1 MTSAYDSQHGFAV
14 RLRAARACLF
24 CHPQKSKGCQRV
36 ACVFCM
42 TPESRPIV
50 IIGGGVIGSAIA
62 YFLTLQQPQCPVVVV
77 ERDPTYARASSAL
90 SASSIRQQ
98 FSTDI
103 NIQMSAYGIGFLR
116 DVGRL
121 LACDGDVPAIGLHE
135 GGYLYLATPEGEATL
150 RENHVLQ
157 KQHGA
162 DVALLSPA
170 QLQERFGWL
179 ALQGVSLG
187 SLGLSGEGWFD
198 GYQLLMALRKKAQRQ
213 GVRYVADEAVGFE
226 MVGTDGVQHV
236 HAVRLQSGEIIPCRF
251 AVNAGG
257 PWAAAIASWAGIDL
271 PVVGKR
277 RTVFHLASPAALPG
291 CPLLIDTSGI
301 WLRPE
306 GQGFIC
312 GFAPAAGNDADFAPL
327 EPEYDAFEN
336 LVWPTLAERIP
347 GFEALRLQGAWA
359 GYYEMNTFDHNALVG
374 LHPECDNLVF
384 ANGFSGHGLQ
394 QSPAVGRG
402 LAELMLTGRYQS
414 LDLSPVSIQRW
425 VDKRPLLEK
434 NVI

>member
-1 MTSAYDSQHGFAV
+1 MASDSSHF
-14 RLRAARACLF
+14 
-24 CHPQKSKGCQRV
+24 
-36 ACVFCM
+36 
-42 TPESRPIV
+42 V

-62 YFLTLQQPQCPVVVV
+62 YFLTLQQPSCSVVVV

-103 NIQMSAYGIGFLR
+103 NVQISAYGIGFLR
-116 DVGRL
+116 HVNTL
-121 LACDGDVPAIGLHE
+121 LACNGDAPDVGLHE
-135 GGYLYLATPEGEATL
+135 GGYLYLATAAGEPTL
-150 RENHVLQ
+150 RENHALQ
-157 KQHGA
+157 KRHGA
-162 DVALLSPA
+162 DVALLSPQ
-170 QLQERFGWL
+170 QLAGRFPWL
-179 ALQGVSLG
+179 ALQDVALG

-198 GYQLLMALRKKAQRQ
+198 GYLLLTALRKKAQSQ
-213 GVRYVADEAVGFE
+213 GVRYVADEAVGLQ
-226 MVGTDGVQHV
+226 MAGSDGVQHV
-236 HAVRLQSGEIIPCRF
+236 TSVQLKSGDALPCSF

-257 PWAAAIASWAGIDL
+257 PWAAAIAGWAGIDL

-306 GQGFIC
+306 GPGFIC
-312 GFAPAAGNDADFAPL
+312 GFAPQADNDADFAPL
-327 EPEYDAFEN
+327 EPEHHAFEDH
-336 LVWPTLAERIP
+336 VWPTLAERIP
-347 GFEALRLQGAWA
+347 GFEALRMQGAWA
-359 GYYEMNTFDHNALVG
+359 GYYEMNTFDHNAIVG
-374 LHPECDNLVF
+374 LHPACDNFVL

-394 QSPAVGRG
+394 QCPAVGRG

-414 LDLSPVSIQRW
+414 LDLSPLSIERIA
-425 VDKRPLLEK
+425 RNEPLLEK